1 MLLRTAK
8 SCGSDTPM
16 LVSSSRRLVGPTGR
30 GQNLNPLDDG
40 GKRARSPRRARS
52 KPSNHCVRERRV
64 IPGYSLLLVC
74 FLPIQS
80 AHEAA
85 GAKGARRSPRPLI
98 GEGGKLIAKLARNA
112 RRDREAAFANNGCCL
127 KIELSVPHSSFRDAP
142 LGAGPES
149 ILPVVVMDSGLAR
162 SLSSGRALRGPVGA
176 PRNDGL
182 RWRCGV
188 RNLIQIAR

>member
-1 MLLRTAK
+1 M
-8 SCGSDTPM
+8 
-16 LVSSSRRLVGPTGR
+16 
-30 GQNLNPLDDG
+30 
-40 GKRARSPRRARS
+40 
-52 KPSNHCVRERRV
+52 

-98 GEGGKLIAKLARNA
+98 AEGGKLIAKLARNA
-112 RRDREAAFANNGCCL
+112 RRDREAAFAR
-127 KIELSVPHSSFRDAP
+127 SSFPDVQLHIVDAP

-176 PRNDGL
+176 PRNDGVNF
-182 RWRCGV
+182 R
-188 RNLIQIAR
+188 QSS